1 MRPKGFEDWV
11 ETESGLTHAVSVP
24 RNLGGAGADLG
35 LGVGC
40 SLYREEDLPA
50 SNVKEWRA
58 WLGPCAAAQM
68 AGTRQRLGRQPSD
81 WVQPML
87 HN

>member
-24 RNLGGAGADLG
+24 RNLG

-50 SNVKEWRA
+50 SNVKERRA
-58 WLGPCAAAQM
+58 RLGPCAAAQM

-87 HN
+87 HD